1 MWSMFSI
8 RTRSLTT
15 PRITRYTHFVDVLHH
30 MKDWL
35 PCRQGES
42 GTVPKN
48 HIHRGCM
55 LLSPT
60 LLWRGGRD
68 EFANDEN
75 VLRTVFAGDCKARV
89 CVRDLLMGMPLRLT
103 NVRKSYNTNRQRSEF
118 FLVLVPV
125 ELKISP
131 QIRDHDRHGGVQLR
145 LRRESSS
152 NVQLLVDISPALH
165 GEWAGLCACV
175 VQVR

>member
-1 MWSMFSI
+1 MDW
-8 RTRSLTT
+8 RLSL
-15 PRITRYTHFVDVLHH
+15 P
-30 MKDWL
+30 
-35 PCRQGES
+35 GES
-42 GTVPKN
+42 GTVPKC
-48 HIHRGCM
+48 HIPRGCM

-118 FLVLVPV
+118 SLVLVPV

-131 QIRDHDRHGGVQLR
+131 QIRDHHRHGGVQLR
-145 LRRESSS
+145 LRGESSD
-152 NVQLLVDISPALH
+152 NVQLFSRVPSPFH
-165 GEWAGLCACV
+165 GEWAGLRACV
-175 VQVR
+175 V